1 MRKSLFLLLVVI
13 ALSFFS
19 VNVFGQDQF
28 KRWPDDDSVPGPPP
42 LPRRLSPP
50 RKSEPQ
56 QVILFSRITPGGR
69 DDPRSAFN
77 FYGVRGDDK
86 QGLRVTHNG
95 IHLVYGNISINRDT
109 DWFALSTGGDDSS
122 RIKDLG
128 EMQWADVSD
137 APFLPANPRSSRGF
151 RLPGKGMSFEQ
162 SSDGQITR
170 AVAGHM
176 YVVHIRNNG
185 AEFYAMFRVD
195 SLVPSDHCTISWR
208 VMRSPKR

>member
-1 MRKSLFLLLVVI
+1 MRKSLFPLFLILT
-13 ALSFFS
+13 LSFFG
-19 VNVFGQDQF
+19 VNTFGQDQF
-28 KRWPDDDSVPGPPP
+28 KRWPDDDRVPGPPP

-56 QVILFSRITPGGR
+56 QVTLFSRITPGGR
-69 DDPRSAFN
+69 DDGRSAFN

-86 QGLRVTHNG
+86 QGLRVTHNSV
-95 IHLVYGNISINRDT
+95 HLVYGNISIDRDT
-109 DWFALSTGGDDSS
+109 DWFEVSRGGDDSS
-122 RIKDLG
+122 RVKDLG
-128 EMQWADVSD
+128 AMQWADVSD
-137 APFLPANPRSSRGF
+137 APFLPANPRSSRAF
-151 RLPGKGMSFEQ
+151 RLPGQGMSFEQ

-176 YVVHIRNNG
+176 YVAHIKNNG

-195 SLVPSDHCTISWR
+195 ALDPSKRCKISWR

>member
-1 MRKSLFLLLVVI
+1 MRRSLFLLFVI
-13 ALSFFS
+13 VGSTLFS
-19 VNVFGQDQF
+19 VNVLAQDQF

-50 RKSEPQ
+50 KKSEPQ
-56 QVILFSRITPGGR
+56 QVTLFSRITQGAR
-69 DDPRSAFN
+69 DDARSAFN
-77 FYGVRGDDK
+77 FYGVRGDDR
-86 QGLRVTHNG
+86 QGLRVSHNSV
-95 IHLVYGNISINRDT
+95 HLVYGSISIDHDT
-109 DWFALSTGGDDSS
+109 DWFDVSSGGDDSS

-151 RLPGKGMSFEQ
+151 RLPGQGMSFEQ

-176 YVVHIRNNG
+176 YVAHIKNNG

-195 SLVPSDHCTISWR
+195 ALDSSKRCTISWR
-208 VMRSPKR
+208 VMHSPKR

>member
-13 ALSFFS
+13 AFSFFS

-28 KRWPDDDSVPGPPP
+28 RRWPDDDSVPGPPP

-50 RKSEPQ
+50 RKSKPQ
-56 QVILFSRITPGGR
+56 QVTLFSRITQGGR

-86 QGLRVTHNG
+86 QGLRVTHNS
-95 IHLVYGNISINRDT
+95 IHLLYGNISIDRDT
-109 DWFALSTGGDDSS
+109 DWFDLTTGGDDSS

-195 SLVPSDHCTISWR
+195 SLDPSKRCTISWR

>member
-1 MRKSLFLLLVVI
+1 MRKSLFPLFLILT
-13 ALSFFS
+13 LSFFG
-19 VNVFGQDQF
+19 VNTFGQDQF
-28 KRWPDDDSVPGPPP
+28 KRWPDDDRVPGPPP

-56 QVILFSRITPGGR
+56 QVTLFSRITPGGR
-69 DDPRSAFN
+69 DDGRSAFN

-86 QGLRVTHNG
+86 QGLRVTHNSV
-95 IHLVYGNISINRDT
+95 HLVYGNISIDRDT
-109 DWFALSTGGDDSS
+109 DWFEVSRGGDDSS
-122 RIKDLG
+122 RVRDLG
-128 EMQWADVSD
+128 AMQWADVSD
-137 APFLPANPRSSRGF
+137 APFLPANPRSSRAF
-151 RLPGKGMSFEQ
+151 RLPGQGMSFEQ

-176 YVVHIRNNG
+176 YVAHIKNNG

-195 SLVPSDHCTISWR
+195 ALDPSKRCTISWR